1 MSNEIPVVFHS
12 GSNYDYRSIVK
23 ELTHAFEKQFECL
36 GEDINKC
43 KTFFIPIEKKVPKID
58 QDDNESVATISNKI
72 IFIDNARYVPS
83 SLPNLVDN
91 LAKGINKIKCRE
103 CDGFLE
109 YESVKDNLIKKINAY
124 LAIKIVQARLM
135 KN

>member
-1 MSNEIPVVFHS
+1 M
-12 GSNYDYRSIVK
+12 
-23 ELTHAFEKQFECL
+23 
-36 GEDINKC
+36 
-43 KTFFIPIEKKVPKID
+43 
-58 QDDNESVATISNKI
+58 
-72 IFIDNARYVPS
+72 PS

-91 LAKGINKIKCRE
+91 LAKGIRKIKCKE

-124 LAIKIVQARLM
+124 LAIKIVQTRLM

>member
-1 MSNEIPVVFHS
+1 MPNEIPKVFHS
-12 GSNYDYRSIVK
+12 GSNYDYRFIVK
-23 ELTHAFEKQFECL
+23 ELTHEFEKQFECL
-36 GEDINKC
+36 GENIDKC
-43 KTFFIPIEKKVPKID
+43 KTFFIPIEKKVTKID
-58 QDDNESVATISNKI
+58 QDDNESVVTISNKI
-72 IFIDNARYVPS
+72 IFIDSARYVPS

-91 LAKGINKIKCRE
+91 LAKGIRKIKCKE

>member
-1 MSNEIPVVFHS
+1 M
-12 GSNYDYRSIVK
+12 
-23 ELTHAFEKQFECL
+23 
-36 GEDINKC
+36 
-43 KTFFIPIEKKVPKID
+43 
-58 QDDNESVATISNKI
+58 
-72 IFIDNARYVPS
+72 PS

-91 LAKGINKIKCRE
+91 LAKGIHKIKCKE